1 MEPTKQAALMVCLQQ
16 SQVDL
21 ITAKRE
27 KDELAKRA
35 TAAEAKVAELRDII
49 HGSGSQ
55 NTQRI
60 AELLTELRHVQE
72 DRDIEREANDQ
83 LRRSLEVER
92 ELYDNLRSN
101 ARALCDAYDRLLE
114 KHNGLRDRLPGML
127 ETAKLI
133 DAQRDMFRDR
143 WIDETQRR
151 INAERSRINAER
163 SDRRSKQY
171 LARARKSR
179 NKAQRR
185 LYTLRKKMLQLQAAN
200 N

>member
-35 TAAEAKVAELRDII
+35 TAAEAKVAELRGII
-49 HGSGSQ
+49 HSSGSQ
-55 NTQRI
+55 NMQRV
-60 AELLTELRHVQE
+60 AELLTELGQARE
-72 DRDIEREANDQ
+72 SLEAEREYNDQ

-133 DAQRDMFRDR
+133 DAQRDMYRDR
-143 WIDETQRR
+143 WINEV
-151 INAERSRINAER
+151 ERRINAER
-163 SDRRSKQY
+163 SDRRDKQY

-185 LYTLRKKMLQLQAAN
+185 LYTLRKRVLQLQAAN